1 MVYVFLLTLMLIDC
15 DSSLGSFNSVCVL
28 VVVFVKGISAR
39 ISVTSPPPPS
49 GGVLSFLSVV
59 KPGKCMLLFV
69 VSLDSCIVAMCMLFC
84 FRKCFSS
91 CSLFLIPFMFI
102 CKMFNLFVFVELF
115 G

>member
-1 MVYVFLLTLMLIDC
+1 MCVGSGICKRDIRSNQR
-15 DSSLGSFNSVCVL
+15 DESSSS
-28 VVVFVKGISAR
+28 IW
-39 ISVTSPPPPS
+39 

-69 VSLDSCIVAMCMLFC
+69 VSLDSCIVAICMLFC
-84 FRKCFSS
+84 LRKCFSS

-102 CKMFNLFVFVELF
+102 CKMFNLCVVVELF